1 MVEPHK
7 WCWKLSKR
15 LKLWLYG
22 LVAASAFFFQ
32 QILLV
37 FFLTK
42 KSWANFWK
50 VCFWKCNF
58 FFNFKNYLEKN
69 CQIFY
74 ITKLKKNNNI
84 KVPCCTYKP
93 VLGQVYGCIT
103 TPNTLLA
110 LPTTKARILCLDS
123 LLGLVA

>member
-37 FFLTK
+37 FFLNK
-42 KSWANFWK
+42 KKLGKFLKSVFLK
-50 VCFWKCNF
+50 V
-58 FFNFKNYLEKN
+58 
-69 CQIFY
+69 
-74 ITKLKKNNNI
+74 
-84 KVPCCTYKP
+84 
-93 VLGQVYGCIT
+93 
-103 TPNTLLA
+103 
-110 LPTTKARILCLDS
+110 
-123 LLGLVA
+123 